1 MKIKSIYLLLIFLLP
16 LFSLGQDL
24 NPRLGYTLVNF
35 SLVNEYDIPYPNAR
49 IKLINSKNEE
59 YSLITDSLGQNS
71 LLLKQENTFKII
83 CIVGENIYE
92 YDNQLIIKKEDALIT
107 LDVDLKL
114 DFYEEIIEL
123 SNLYFPSGQYL
134 IEEKYKNEL
143 KNIINFL
150 ITDITINI
158 ELAGHTDDIGDQ
170 ISNQILSEKRVKSL
184 KDFFVLN
191 GIDKNRIVCV
201 GYGELQPIVKNNDNK
216 SRAKNRRIEIRI
228 LR

>member
-1 MKIKSIYLLLIFLLP
+1 MKI
-16 LFSLGQDL
+16 
-24 NPRLGYTLVNF
+24 T
-35 SLVNEYDIPYPNAR
+35 
-49 IKLINSKNEE
+49 
-59 YSLITDSLGQNS
+59 
-71 LLLKQENTFKII
+71 KII

-92 YDNQLIIKKEDALIT
+92 YDNQLIIKEDALIT

-170 ISNQILSEKRVKSL
+170 ISNQILSEKEL
-184 KDFFVLN
+184 KV
-191 GIDKNRIVCV
+191 
-201 GYGELQPIVKNNDNK
+201 
-216 SRAKNRRIEIRI
+216 
-228 LR
+228 

>member
-16 LFSLGQDL
+16 FFSIAQDL
-24 NPRLGYTLVNF
+24 KPRLGYTLVNF
-35 SLVNEYDIPYPNAR
+35 SLVNEYEIPYPNAR
-49 IKLINSKNEE
+49 IKLINSENEE
-59 YSLITDSLGQNS
+59 YTLITDSFGQNS

-83 CIVGENIYE
+83 CVVGENIYE

-123 SNLYFPSGQYL
+123 SNLYFMSGQYL
-134 IEEKYKNEL
+134 IQEKYKDEL
-143 KNIINFL
+143 KNIIDFL
-150 ITDITINI
+150 IKDKTINI
-158 ELAGHTDDIGDQ
+158 EIAGHTDDIGDQ

-184 KDFFVLN
+184 KDFFISK
-191 GIDKNRIVCV
+191 GINKNRIVCV

-228 LR
+228 LK